1 MSTDNTP
8 APQVEIQL
16 PELPEPFE
24 IVKDV
29 DRFNYIHDV
38 DVYTADQMRA
48 YAQAALNARA
58 GGDGWLPIESA
69 PKDGTYI
76 LAIVP
81 GFVPAVAKWRAE
93 RGSFEYMDAD
103 NFSSDDQYEEF
114 LMATDSWAPTHWQPL
129 PTPPAALASQAV
141 GVGDGN

>member
-1 MSTDNTP
+1 MNTEN
-8 APQVEIQL
+8 APQVEMVSEL

-58 GGDGWLPIESA
+58 GGDG
-69 PKDGTYI
+69 
-76 LAIVP
+76 
-81 GFVPAVAKWRAE
+81 
-93 RGSFEYMDAD
+93 GS
-103 NFSSDDQYEEF
+103 
-114 LMATDSWAPTHWQPL
+114 L
-129 PTPPAALASQAV
+129 
-141 GVGDGN
+141 